1 VDTGE
6 GVFLQWPE
14 ACGSVPLFFGARDA
28 PDSVAVWN
36 ARAEQVGCRF
46 TLRQRNAVGAKR
58 ARATLSVI
66 GRTGEVRAFYREL
79 RAYAVKKF
87 GSGVGFPPAGRIP
100 VREIRD
106 GKVVQHEENVPGNKL
121 TDAPLLPE
129 GDTFEQLSD
138 ASDAEVECLS
148 VEQRTA
154 SVSTAVVQEFQKG
167 PGHAA
172 ALASV
177 PELLGDPMPGGPSPT
192 TDLLRE
198 LLHGAMSQ
206 LAVLH

>member
-1 VDTGE
+1 
-6 GVFLQWPE
+6 
-14 ACGSVPLFFGARDA
+14 
-28 PDSVAVWN
+28 
-36 ARAEQVGCRF
+36 
-46 TLRQRNAVGAKR
+46 VGAKR
-58 ARATLSVI
+58 ARATLSII

-87 GSGVGFPPAGRIP
+87 GSGVGFPPAGRVPI
-100 VREIRD
+100 REIRD
-106 GKVVQHEENVPGNKL
+106 GKVVQHEADVPGSKL

-148 VEQRTA
+148 LEQRTA
-154 SVSTAVVQEFQKG
+154 SSSTAFDQAFKWG
-167 PGHAA
+167 PGQAA
-172 ALASV
+172 ALVSV
-177 PELLGDPMPGGPSPT
+177 PEPLSDPVPGGPSPM

-206 LAVLH
+206 LSVFQ